1 MKERIKSIRKSLGLT
16 QEQFSDKLNLSRNY
30 IAQLEIG
37 TKVPSDRTI
46 SDMCR
51 EYNINEQWLRTG
63 EGDMYDLPESGTAAI
78 VADLLDRSSPT
89 YDLILN
95 VLERYQQL
103 DPVSREVIDR
113 FIDSLLEERH

>member
-46 SDMCR
+46 SDICR

-63 EGDMYDLPESGTAAI
+63 EGEMYDLPEDRTAAI
-78 VADLLDRSSPT
+78 VADLLDKQSPA
-89 YDLILN
+89 YNLIIN
-95 VLERYQQL
+95 IIDKYRKL
-103 DPVSREVIDR
+103 DPVSQSVIDK
-113 FIDSLLEERH
+113 FLDDLLKGED

>member
-63 EGDMYDLPESGTAAI
+63 EGEMYDLPEDRTAAI
-78 VADLLDRSSPT
+78 VADLLDKQCPT
-89 YDLILN
+89 YNLIIN
-95 VLERYQQL
+95 IIDKYRKL
-103 DPVSREVIDR
+103 DPVSQSVIDK
-113 FIDSLLEERH
+113 FLDDLLKGED

>member
-63 EGDMYDLPESGTAAI
+63 EGEMYDLPEDRTAAI

-95 VLERYQQL
+95 ILERYQHL
-103 DPVSREVIDR
+103 DPVSQEVIDN
-113 FIDSLLEERH
+113 FINNLLRKG